1 MEVARRSFQA
11 AVSQQDLDG
20 AQIRARL
27 QQMGSEAVAK
37 RMWADLLGD
46 SSSADGIPKNR
57 EDGVITDRFVGSFAG
72 EEPFLRLFM
81 PPVLP
86 EGIQQNG
93 GQHHHSILL
102 PFTLMDGDGH
112 AC

>member
-72 EEPFLRLFM
+72 EEPFLSLTSTVFCQFRDRLRRKSF
-81 PPVLP
+81 VCNKSW
-86 EGIQQNG
+86 G
-93 GQHHHSILL
+93 
-102 PFTLMDGDGH
+102 
-112 AC
+112 